1 MTTKNIVPNNTNE
14 GSLGVANKVWGSAFI
29 KDLTVTGNLMGN
41 VTSKGIIDVA
51 SYGAMGNANYFN
63 VADNKFYVDAGFS
76 VLSHDDSD
84 SIISAIADAM
94 AKGYTTIIF
103 PMSSYWISKQINI
116 LKPNIIIKGN
126 GSLGM
131 DGTIKSTFSGI
142 TFNCFPDINDGSYGK
157 IYFEDITLIGYGNA
171 TLTGT
176 GISLTN
182 VHSTTQKNIHI
193 INFRTNILL
202 SSSYLNTFISLQSSN
217 SNDGDIGVKSIL
229 ANNNTFI
236 GGWMYKSCMK
246 FDTGNCTVIGMD
258 FEPGTASNE
267 FDNSTLINCRFER
280 ITNTFK
286 GFEYL
291 ILNSNCNVIGGNFVW
306 DTSSWPDPCLIRV
319 KGSNNK
325 INTNFLYSHNLIFLD
340 RTSKNN
346 EISLLSKHI
355 SVSSSTYEY
364 STPILDLGIN
374 NKITYRDETNGETID
389 YGITSD
395 SVTTVVGNFS
405 KTNLVNRSALAPQ
418 NLTRTDGSIEVVD
431 PVGLFKGDKFVVN
444 GTSGAVR
451 SYSNPQ
457 ILIADGTKIYATSAY
472 LFIPSANPV
481 TSITVGSVL
490 GQGTTITDL
499 PKNRWFRIIFFA
511 QPKSGVEL
519 RFNATVNNPVI
530 GQTFYMAYP
539 NIFIGSNP
547 GIPTESLVFSGGDFK
562 LNPSIKAK
570 TYNPITTTADISA
583 TRKIAVEINGET
595 LYILATT

>member
-176 GISLTN
+176 GLSLTN

-217 SNDGDIGVKSIL
+217 SNDGDII
-229 ANNNTFI
+229 
-236 GGWMYKSCMK
+236 
-246 FDTGNCTVIGMD
+246 
-258 FEPGTASNE
+258 
-267 FDNSTLINCRFER
+267 
-280 ITNTFK
+280 
-286 GFEYL
+286 
-291 ILNSNCNVIGGNFVW
+291 
-306 DTSSWPDPCLIRV
+306 
-319 KGSNNK
+319 
-325 INTNFLYSHNLIFLD
+325 
-340 RTSKNN
+340 
-346 EISLLSKHI
+346 LLS
-355 SVSSSTYEY
+355 
-364 STPILDLGIN
+364 
-374 NKITYRDETNGETID
+374 
-389 YGITSD
+389 
-395 SVTTVVGNFS
+395 
-405 KTNLVNRSALAPQ
+405 
-418 NLTRTDGSIEVVD
+418 
-431 PVGLFKGDKFVVN
+431 
-444 GTSGAVR
+444 
-451 SYSNPQ
+451 
-457 ILIADGTKIYATSAY
+457 ADGC
-472 LFIPSANPV
+472 
-481 TSITVGSVL
+481 
-490 GQGTTITDL
+490 
-499 PKNRWFRIIFFA
+499 
-511 QPKSGVEL
+511 
-519 RFNATVNNPVI
+519 
-530 GQTFYMAYP
+530 
-539 NIFIGSNP
+539 
-547 GIPTESLVFSGGDFK
+547 
-562 LNPSIKAK
+562 IKA
-570 TYNPITTTADISA
+570 
-583 TRKIAVEINGET
+583 V
-595 LYILATT
+595 